1 MSVVISKA
9 QIKQFNDDG
18 FCIVRNVIPDKL
30 LEDLRDECQR
40 FMREKDAEMDR
51 KGVEVDEINHKGKRY
66 FIALR
71 YKDSHVMQRLI
82 FSSQMEEICRA
93 ILGDNVYLFL
103 EQFVVK
109 AADKGMTF
117 SWHQDSGY
125 LPYDHKPY
133 LSCWC
138 PLDDVTEENGT
149 VYLLPYRDAGT
160 KHRVEHVLQEGT
172 NDKVGYFGDKPGIPA
187 IMKAGDVAL
196 FSSTCFH
203 RSGSN
208 FTNKSRRVLL
218 LQYSAEPIL
227 EADGKPRYWAD
238 AFILNGERTKEIQQ
252 PA

>member
-1 MSVVISKA
+1 MSTVITKE
-9 QIKQFNDDG
+9 QIKQFEEDG
-18 FCIVRNVIPDKL
+18 FCIVQNVIPAELVEK
-30 LEDLRDECQR
+30 LRDECQR
-40 FMREKDAEMDR
+40 FMREKDEEMDK

-71 YKDSHVMQRLI
+71 YRDSQTMQELI
-82 FSSQMEEICRA
+82 FSQQLEEICRS
-93 ILGDNVYLFL
+93 ILGKDVYLFL

-125 LPYDHKPY
+125 LNFNHKPY

-149 VYLLPYRDAGT
+149 VYLLPYKEAGT
-160 KHRVEHVLQEGT
+160 RHRIDHTLQEGT
-172 NDKVGYFGDKPGIPA
+172 NDKVGYFGDNPGIPA
-187 IMKAGDVAL
+187 IMKAGDIAL

-227 EADGKPRYWAD
+227 KENQEPLYWAD
-238 AFILNGERTKEIQQ
+238 PFLIDGERVKEM
-252 PA
+252 PVA